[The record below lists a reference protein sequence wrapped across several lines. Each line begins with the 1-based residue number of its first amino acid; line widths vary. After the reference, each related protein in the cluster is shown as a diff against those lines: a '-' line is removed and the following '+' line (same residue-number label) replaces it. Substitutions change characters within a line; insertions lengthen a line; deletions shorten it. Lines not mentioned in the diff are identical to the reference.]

1 MAMPESC
8 KYLSTST
15 FTPKFDYSRPI
26 QESDNSKGPVTI
38 WNEPNRSTE
47 LSQGKKWLLSQQLDM
62 DQDPKPTGLRNWL
75 LVSIQKNRC
84 QKWIVTMQ
92 NKNKYLSCSKCI
104 RTALDI
110 QSGDLKIDWEEL
122 GNSKPQCKECLAE
135 LKSQLYPE
143 THQNSS

>member
-1 MAMPESC
+1 
-8 KYLSTST
+8 
-15 FTPKFDYSRPI
+15 
-26 QESDNSKGPVTI
+26 
-38 WNEPNRSTE
+38 
-47 LSQGKKWLLSQQLDM
+47 
-62 DQDPKPTGLRNWL
+62 
-75 LVSIQKNRC
+75 
-84 QKWIVTMQ
+84 MQ